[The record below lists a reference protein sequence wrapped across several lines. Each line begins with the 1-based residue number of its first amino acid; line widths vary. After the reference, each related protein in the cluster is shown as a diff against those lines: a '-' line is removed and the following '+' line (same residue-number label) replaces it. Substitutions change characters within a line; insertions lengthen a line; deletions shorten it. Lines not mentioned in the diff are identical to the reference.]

1 MQSRIEY
8 RLMALQEVPS
18 YGARLDAKVPGVV
31 VVVVVVVVHML
42 VVTVVDLQDKMIL
55 ENPHQAGQSVTP
67 LEKKATL
74 V

>member
-18 YGARLDAKVPGVV
+18 YGARLDAKVPG